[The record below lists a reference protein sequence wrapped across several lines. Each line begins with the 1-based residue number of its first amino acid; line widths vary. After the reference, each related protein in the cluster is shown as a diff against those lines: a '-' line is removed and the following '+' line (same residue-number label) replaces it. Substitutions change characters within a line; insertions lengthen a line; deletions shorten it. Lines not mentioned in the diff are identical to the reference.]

1 VFLLDFCL
9 GQTYCT
15 MIQRIQTVYLILAA
29 LVALLCMF
37 LPLGFLPVEATRDA
51 VLARENLELLA
62 IGLVMVSLPLAA
74 VFFYAK
80 RAVQMRMV
88 FAGLLA
94 VMAFAGLVLVEL
106 ARSLND
112 VTWTVGSFLP
122 VFYALVLALAI
133 RGIRHDDHLVRSMDR
148 LR

>member
-1 VFLLDFCL
+1 
-9 GQTYCT
+9 
-15 MIQRIQTVYLILAA
+15 MIQRIQTIYLILAA

-37 LPLGFLPVEATRDA
+37 LPLGFLPDEPARDS
-51 VLARENLELLA
+51 VLARENLALLA
-62 IGLVMVSLPLAA
+62 IGLVMVSLPIGAIFL
-74 VFFYAK
+74 YAK
-80 RAVQMRMV
+80 RPVQLRMV

-106 ARSLND
+106 ARYLSE

-122 VFYALVLALAI
+122 VLYALVLALAI
-133 RGIRHDDHLVRSMDR
+133 RGIRHDEHLVRSMDR